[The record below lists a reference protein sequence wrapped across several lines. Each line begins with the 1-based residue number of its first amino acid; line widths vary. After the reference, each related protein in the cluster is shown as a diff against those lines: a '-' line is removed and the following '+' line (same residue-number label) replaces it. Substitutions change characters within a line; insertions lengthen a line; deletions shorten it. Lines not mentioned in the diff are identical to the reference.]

1 MSGRLFINS
10 RYDTRQKILDFVN
23 AQKGRFANTT
33 EYAPYLHE
41 LGHKFYYDSVKS
53 IAKSREVS
61 YIKAQGIVDARIYE
75 YVHSM
80 LLEGK
85 TLELSLSRYANEG
98 YRKQKYTEVIA
109 ESFSVKDENVVAK
122 DLIGL
127 LEKEV
132 GSR

>member
-1 MSGRLFINS
+1 
-10 RYDTRQKILDFVN
+10 
-23 AQKGRFANTT
+23 
-33 EYAPYLHE
+33 
-41 LGHKFYYDSVKS
+41 
-53 IAKSREVS
+53 
-61 YIKAQGIVDARIYE
+61 
-75 YVHSM
+75 M

-109 ESFSVKDENVVAK
+109 ECFSVKDENVIAK